1 MVRRLAIALFV
12 LSSLAMGVLGWML
25 GRPGVFRPDRHVA
38 AAEPSR
44 SAGSDASIDAS
55 STGAG
60 AHAAFDSA
68 HASSGD

>member
-25 GRPGVFRPDRHVA
+25 GRPGVFRPDRHVSA
-38 AAEPSR
+38 AAPNPRAS
-44 SAGSDASIDAS
+44 GDASIDATS
-55 STGAG
+55 IDGAP
-60 AHAAFDSA
+60 AAFDSA